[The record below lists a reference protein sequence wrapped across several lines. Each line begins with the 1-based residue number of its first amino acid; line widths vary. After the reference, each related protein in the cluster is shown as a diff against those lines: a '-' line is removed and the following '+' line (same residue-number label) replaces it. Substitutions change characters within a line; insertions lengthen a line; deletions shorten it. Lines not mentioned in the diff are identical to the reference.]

1 MSYFSYRL
9 GTLANVGVTFWQQT
23 LLGGGIESSLLD
35 TCMI

>member
-23 LLGGGIESSLLD
+23 LWAAGLNRNFWIRA
-35 TCMI
+35 